1 MWALKRKLDLKG
13 SGNPSAKKDKSGNL
27 ITTKHGLLQLYKST
41 YIDRLSSKDIQ
52 PNFTLLK
59 DMKEDLFEM
68 RFEIAKNRKSADW
81 TTEQIIS
88 VCKGLKTGKA
98 RDESGFIYELFKPTN
113 AGADLFKSFTLM
125 FKGIKED
132 LFVPN
137 FLQLMSITS
146 FYKNKGLKCDLSNDR
161 GVFNLSKI
169 RSILDRVIYSEV
181 YPIVDSQLSY
191 SNVGG
196 RRKRNIR
203 DHLFVIYAII
213 NDVVKGHAEAIEI
226 QGYDITKCFDEMWF
240 EETHN
245 DLWNTN
251 VNDDKFSLIAKL
263 DENCQ
268 PVVKTPCGDTD
279 RFTLQ
284 RVVLQGSVFG
294 PLKCSV
300 QVDTLGRD
308 CLSRDVGLY
317 LYKDAIAVPPLAM
330 IDDILGVTRCNEE
343 AIELNSIVNVK
354 IESKKLRLSHDKC
367 YKIHIGRKSKP
378 GDKCKVDLKVHNED
392 MKSAK
397 EAKYLGDIINEEG
410 NVNSTIDERC
420 QKGIGIVS
428 QISSM
433 LNSISLGFYYIE
445 IALILRDARLINGTL
460 TNSEVWPSLTL
471 NQFEVLEAAD
481 LDLMRKIFK
490 AHSRTAT
497 ELFYLETGKIPLR
510 FVVYKRRLMYLWHI
524 LNTSENELIH
534 KV

>member
-1 MWALKRKLDLKG
+1 M
-13 SGNPSAKKDKSGNL
+13 
-27 ITTKHGLLQLYKST
+27 
-41 YIDRLSSKDIQ
+41 
-52 PNFTLLK
+52 
-59 DMKEDLFEM
+59 
-68 RFEIAKNRKSADW
+68 
-81 TTEQIIS
+81 
-88 VCKGLKTGKA
+88 
-98 RDESGFIYELFKPTN
+98 
-113 AGADLFKSFTLM
+113 
-125 FKGIKED
+125 
-132 LFVPN
+132 
-137 FLQLMSITS
+137 
-146 FYKNKGLKCDLSNDR
+146 
-161 GVFNLSKI
+161 
-169 RSILDRVIYSEV
+169 
-181 YPIVDSQLSY
+181 
-191 SNVGG
+191 
-196 RRKRNIR
+196 
-203 DHLFVIYAII
+203 
-213 NDVVKGHAEAIEI
+213 
-226 QGYDITKCFDEMWF
+226 
-240 EETHN
+240 
-245 DLWNTN
+245 
-251 VNDDKFSLIAKL
+251 
-263 DENCQ
+263 
-268 PVVKTPCGDTD
+268 KTPCGDTD

-367 YKIHIGRKSKP
+367 YKIHIRRKSKP

-471 NQFEVLEAAD
+471 NQLEVLSPNVAVQEEIA
-481 LDLMRKIFK
+481 KQ
-490 AHSRTAT
+490 
-497 ELFYLETGKIPLR
+497 
-510 FVVYKRRLMYLWHI
+510 V
-524 LNTSENELIH
+524 
-534 KV
+534 